1 MPTSRGSSA
10 VIADPDNFQCSPY
23 AQPAPLDLT
32 SKSGL
37 QLYTDVQ
44 EALKVPFN
52 GKAANVQPFL
62 NSLAVEVKKFGLD
75 SAVEVRNVAG
85 NTINLHRSTVYINR
99 RKDRITIEHT
109 NDLPDPEDLKSSSTS
124 KKVLTKTWNQ
134 QYKQVDSNEN
144 QRKKVRFRLILAA
157 SNWVFPGKINPTVFE
172 EPSCGAWI
180 CVLRFWFVV
189 LLR

>member
-75 SAVEVRNVAG
+75 SAVEVTNQPWEFFR
-85 NTINLHRSTVYINR
+85 HRCRSILQYY
-99 RKDRITIEHT
+99 
-109 NDLPDPEDLKSSSTS
+109 SS
-124 KKVLTKTWNQ
+124 
-134 QYKQVDSNEN
+134 
-144 QRKKVRFRLILAA
+144 
-157 SNWVFPGKINPTVFE
+157 
-172 EPSCGAWI
+172 
-180 CVLRFWFVV
+180 
-189 LLR
+189 